1 MQHEPIN
8 SCPFCHG
15 VGVAFTRDDQTGGPF
30 NADSLAASED
40 GVCVTAFVF
49 CHECGA
55 EGPPV
60 EGLIDLAEEVPKLE
74 GEAVRRWNGRAA

>member
-1 MQHEPIN
+1 MQHEQIN
-8 SCPFCHG
+8 PCPFCHG

-30 NADSLAASED
+30 NAASLAASED

-60 EGLIDLAEEVPKLE
+60 EDEIYIAEQVPQLE
-74 GEAVRRWNGRAA
+74 AQAVLRWNGRAA